1 MSNLKKMTLHLIVSA
16 LLCFPAA
23 ALAQLPP
30 AADVIPAGFQVT
42 LERDLGGTK
51 VIEATKPNENFPG
64 GFLDQG
70 IALQITWQNN
80 PAAEMIVKMLAQQ
93 PEEPAGRN
101 PGSAT
106 REEPCGIQAY
116 RDGVLVCRKVI
127 MPYIGSGTGV
137 PDLVTWRL
145 GWTGKGQNGLVGVN
159 INNFHGARET
169 AMAWIDAV
177 IPKITK
183 LD

>member
-1 MSNLKKMTLHLIVSA
+1 MSNPKKTPLPLIASA
-16 LLCFPAA
+16 LLCVSAA
-23 ALAQLPP
+23 AWAQLPP
-30 AADVIPAGFQVT
+30 AAEVVPAGFQVT

-51 VIEATKPNENFPG
+51 VIEATKPNENFPK

-70 IALQITWQNN
+70 ITLQITWQNN
-80 PAAEMIVKMLAQQ
+80 PAAEMIVQMLAQQ

-116 RDGVLVCRKVI
+116 RDGVLLCRKVI

-137 PDLVTWRL
+137 PDLVTWRIS
-145 GWTGKGQNGLVGVN
+145 WTGKGQNGLLGVN
-159 INNFHGARET
+159 INNFHGGKEA
-169 AMAWIDAV
+169 AMALIDAI

-183 LD
+183 GD

>member
-1 MSNLKKMTLHLIVSA
+1 MSKLKRMKMPLVASA
-16 LLCFPAA
+16 LLCLSAT

-30 AADVIPAGFQVT
+30 AAEVVPAGFQVT
-42 LERDLGGTK
+42 GERDLGGSK
-51 VIEATKPNENFPG
+51 FIEATKPNENFPG

-70 IALQITWQNN
+70 IKLEITWMNN
-80 PAAEMIVKMLAQQ
+80 PAAEMIVQMLAQQ
-93 PEEPAGRN
+93 PEQPAGRLA
-101 PGSAT
+101 GSAT

-116 RDGVLVCRKVI
+116 REGVLVCRKVI

-137 PDLVTWRL
+137 PDLVTWRIA
-145 GWTGKGQNGLVGVN
+145 WTGKGGNGLVSVN
-159 INNFHGARET
+159 INNFHGAKET
-169 AMAWIDAV
+169 ATAWIDAI